1 MNEAKKGRW
10 KITLRGVLTAA
21 ALFIF
26 GLGLVAWSSY
36 AVEIFTVIMGLYMVL
51 SGFLRIRDAISVKAA
66 GRKGTAVSVGVPVIL
81 ALLEVACGVVCGLS
95 CLILPGSVLTLAG
108 VMLMA
113 YGLAE
118 LVNAVFLAILRR
130 KAEKQPPAPPE
141 PEAPPAQPPVQQDFY
156 PDEFT

>member
-1 MNEAKKGRW
+1 MNEEKKGRW
-10 KITLRGVLTAA
+10 KLTLRGVLTAA
-21 ALFIF
+21 ALFVF

-113 YGLAE
+113 FGLAE
-118 LVNAVFLAILRR
+118 LVNAVFLAILRK
-130 KAEKQPPAPPE
+130 KAEKQPDPKE
-141 PEAPPAQPPVQQDFY
+141 PEAAPAQPAVQQDYY
-156 PDEFT
+156 PEEFM